1 MGEGVAPEG
10 VMRCPTPAVASVQAA
25 AVAAVVVS
33 MAAAAAAA
41 VVIEAPPP
49 PAPMLDERSFGA
61 CVQPCAQATGP
72 K

>member
-1 MGEGVAPEG
+1 
-10 VMRCPTPAVASVQAA
+10 MRCPTPAVASVQAA

-33 MAAAAAAA
+33 VVVSVAAAAAAA
-41 VVIEAPPP
+41 VVTEAPPP

-61 CVQPCAQATGP
+61 CVQRCDQATGP